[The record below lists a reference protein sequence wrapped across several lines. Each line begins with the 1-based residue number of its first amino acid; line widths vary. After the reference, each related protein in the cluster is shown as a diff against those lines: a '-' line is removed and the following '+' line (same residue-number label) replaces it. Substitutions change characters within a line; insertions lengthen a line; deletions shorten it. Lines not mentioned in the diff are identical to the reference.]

1 VTWTRT
7 LATGSG
13 KLSFRLQIAGFPY
26 ELVTRAAMETTAAD
40 GRIRKTG
47 LSLRGVKLSQKADL
61 VRAQIE
67 ATGATFTVADC
78 GEAITAAFE
87 TSPTAVTWLN
97 SDATSSATTLT
108 VKSTS
113 GFPSSGALYVDS
125 EVITYSGTTAT
136 TFTGCTRGVWNT
148 LAQAHYVPDG
158 AFLRAPEITNKP
170 TVIEGRRVRLYVY
183 GAGDSP
189 TGDGTQIWLGI
200 LRSEPRMEGPAW
212 SFSVDPISSLLDQE
226 VGADLGPP
234 VTPRGVYLPR
244 NETGM
249 ATYVL
254 RISRLANVG
263 GATSS
268 ALPELTLGTNNV
280 ELSGHYETQAEFIAA
295 LQAAIDAVQSSWNT
309 KIYVREHAPT
319 GSYYFELRTG
329 ATPDGIRI
337 SLNVPLTLPFEPV
350 FDGLMQA
357 SAGTAGVYDPSSS
370 VSTFAQNAD
379 YFCFPAALPMAGS
392 GQVPRG
398 FFNSLSRDAT
408 YPANRLYLGG
418 SVAVSDNTDA
428 ALIQWQSP
436 TSGTVDLE
444 YQALAIDTA
453 DRNITLSQPSAF
465 VSPRTTY
472 HFTPSNLPTIRLGRR
487 YNDYLGDGTYSLLKT
502 IEDDCAVQ
510 LNTGAIPS
518 WESGDWN
525 STAWLDAYNDGSVL
539 AVAAQR
545 SYSSLKPVKLK
556 DFVCPDLQLA
566 SLYLA
571 FDSNGKLT
579 VKPLRLASP
588 TETGT
593 FAITK
598 ANLLTDEGFP
608 QYERGAVGQYNT
620 LEIHDG
626 YSATT
631 DEYTLL
637 PIRVRDVAAFGRS
650 PLGRSVKIETKSAPY
665 ASVMSPSDAVLLGQ
679 RVLGIFGSP
688 YAFVTCSVPLTGFT
702 DTTLGSTVSLT
713 TTQLP
718 DSTGV
723 RGVTDLVGIVTA
735 REIDLYAA
743 RIQLTVLVSRARIS
757 GYAFG
762 AMVSSQ
768 SNTSGN
774 TWAITVS
781 NSSDYFAS
789 GDTAEDHVDASDRVM
804 VYRFDSATAG
814 TVAGTV
820 QSVSGNVVTVT
831 FDGVWTPGAD
841 QWTLAFTDA
850 DQGNDTENMNR
861 YCFQAGSTAVIDWD
875 ISDDQPARQFAP

>member
-1 VTWTRT
+1 
-7 LATGSG
+7 
-13 KLSFRLQIAGFPY
+13 
-26 ELVTRAAMETTAAD
+26 METTAAD

-61 VRAQIE
+61 IRAQIE

-97 SDATSSATTLT
+97 SDATYNAATLT

-113 GFPSSGALYVDS
+113 GFPSSGTLYVDS

-234 VTPRGVYLPR
+234 VTPRGVYLPA
-244 NETGM
+244 NEVGM

-254 RISRLANVG
+254 RISRTAYAG
-263 GATSS
+263 SS
-268 ALPELTLGTNNV
+268 PVTLPELTLGGSSNV
-280 ELSGHYETQAEFIAA
+280 PLSGHYETQGEFLAA
-295 LQAAIDAVQSSWNT
+295 LQSNLDTVAASWGT

-319 GSYYFELRTG
+319 GSYFFELRTG
-329 ATPDGIRI
+329 ATPDGIRL
-337 SLNVPLTLPFEPV
+337 SLNVPATLPFEPV

-357 SAGTAGVYDPSSS
+357 AVSDSPGVYDPSVATNTFSASS
-370 VSTFAQNAD
+370 T
-379 YFCFPAALPMAGS
+379 YYCFPASFPMDGA

-398 FFNSLSRDAT
+398 MFNSQSRDAT
-408 YPANRLYLGG
+408 YPANRIHLGG
-418 SVAVSDNTDA
+418 AVAVSDNTSA
-428 ALIQWQSP
+428 ALIQWQQAGS
-436 TSGTVDLE
+436 SVDLE
-444 YQALAIDTA
+444 YLILSSSTA
-453 DRNITLSQPSAF
+453 DRYIDISQPSA
-465 VSPRTTY
+465 VVNPRTTY
-472 HFTPSNLPTIRLGRR
+472 YFTPSNLPTIRLGRV

-539 AVAAQR
+539 AAASQR

-713 TTQLP
+713 TVQLP

-762 AMVSSQ
+762 AKVSSR

-781 NSSDYFAS
+781 NSGDYFAS
-789 GDTAEDHVDASDRVM
+789 GDTAEDHVDASDRVQ

-814 TVAGTV
+814 TVVGTV
-820 QSVSGNVVTVT
+820 ASVSGNVVTVT
-831 FDGVWTPGAD
+831 FDGVWTPGSDEWA
-841 QWTLAFTDA
+841 LAFTDA
-850 DQGNDTENMNR
+850 DTGNDTENMNR
-861 YCFQAGSTAVIDWD
+861 YCYQAGSTAVIDWD
-875 ISDDQPARQFAP
+875 VSDDQPARQFAP